1 MTPDPTGYII
11 RPGSPEAADLGLTPD
26 RFGPET
32 YLWRNGNL
40 LWFSAVEVWGMPPRK
55 VLHDLVVR
63 ANVRGYVAVIP
74 APSELIDQELL
85 EWGFTLRTLDC
96 KDGRK
101 VPVYLRGP
109 TGIPVVDATFEKFGV
124 RVAVT
129 DEGVDIGFV
138 IRVETYGG
146 VAATLTATRDGIAFR
161 RSPEEEGA

>member
-11 RPGSPEAADLGLTPD
+11 RPGSPEAAFLGLTEA

-40 LWFSAVEVWGMPPRK
+40 LWFTSLDILGLHPRK
-55 VLHDLVVR
+55 VLHDLAAR
-63 ANVRGYVAVIP
+63 ANARGLVAVIP
-74 APSELIDQELL
+74 QEGETVDQELL